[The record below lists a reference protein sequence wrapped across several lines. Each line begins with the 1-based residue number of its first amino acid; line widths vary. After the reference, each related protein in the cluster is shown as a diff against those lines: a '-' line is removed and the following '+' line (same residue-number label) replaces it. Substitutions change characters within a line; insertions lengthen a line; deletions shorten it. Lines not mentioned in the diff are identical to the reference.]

1 VLQRTRRK
9 GRGVSVETKLTG
21 IAPSQRRRQVVDPK
35 VIEFPILQ
43 VDSPVSYLTAFFVP
57 AFDAVCPVLP
67 SETVIVA
74 LGVSTAGSVDPR
86 IGLLIGLA
94 AFGAFAGDNLCY
106 FIGRRFSSTM
116 NRHFFSGDGGA
127 KKLEWA
133 DRTLGRFGA
142 RLIIAC
148 RFIPGGRTTVTL
160 SCGVTEFRRRTFLWA
175 TAIAGGIWASYAFA
189 VGRVSGKVFVKNHWL
204 SIAVALA
211 IVVLVTVVVEVTRRA
226 VGQWKTRHSG
236 RSDPAPND
244 ARVGEA

>member
-1 VLQRTRRK
+1 VPLRTRRK
-9 GRGVSVETKLTG
+9 GRGVSVETRLTG
-21 IAPSQRRRQVVDPK
+21 ISSSQRRRQVVDPE

-57 AFDAVCPVLP
+57 AFAVCPVLP

-74 LGVSTAGSVDPR
+74 LGLSTAGSVDPR

-127 KKLEWA
+127 KKREWA
-133 DRTLGRFGA
+133 NRTLGRFGA

-160 SCGVTEFRRRTFLWA
+160 TCGVTQFRRRTFLWP
-175 TAIAGGIWASYAFA
+175 TALAGGIWASYAFA
-189 VGRVSGKVFVKNHWL
+189 LGRVSGKVFEKNHWL

-211 IVVLVTVVVEVTRRA
+211 IVVLVTVGVEVTRRA
-226 VGQWKTRHSG
+226 VGQCRTRHSG

>member
-1 VLQRTRRK
+1 MPLRTRRK
-9 GRGVSVETKLTG
+9 AQGVSVETNPTG
-21 IAPSQRRRQVVDPK
+21 ISPSQRLRQVVDPD

-43 VDSPVSYLTAFFVP
+43 VDSPVSYLTAFLVP

-94 AFGAFAGDNLCY
+94 ALGAFAGDNLCY

-116 NRHFFSGDGGA
+116 NRHFFSGDRGA
-127 KKLEWA
+127 KKREWA

-160 SCGVTEFRRRTFLWA
+160 TCGVTGISATYVSLGHRTCWRDLGELRVRCRPGEWKSLREEPLAEHRRSARRSGSGYRSSRGHAEGRRVVEDTSPWS
-175 TAIAGGIWASYAFA
+175 IWANS
-189 VGRVSGKVFVKNHWL
+189 V
-204 SIAVALA
+204 
-211 IVVLVTVVVEVTRRA
+211 
-226 VGQWKTRHSG
+226 
-236 RSDPAPND
+236 
-244 ARVGEA
+244 

>member
-1 VLQRTRRK
+1 VLPRTRWQ
-9 GRGVSVETKLTG
+9 GRGVSVETRLAG
-21 IAPSQRRRQVVDPK
+21 ISPSQRLRQVVDPE

-116 NRHFFSGDGGA
+116 NRHFFSGDRGA
-127 KKLEWA
+127 KKREWA

-160 SCGVTEFRRRTFLWA
+160 TCGVTEFRRRTFLWA
-175 TAIAGGIWASYAFA
+175 TALAGLIWASYAFA
-189 VGRVSGKVFVKNHWL
+189 VGRVSGKVFEKNHWL
-204 SIAVALA
+204 SVVVALA

-226 VGQWKTRHSG
+226 VGLWRTRHSD
-236 RSDPAPND
+236 RSELALSDP
-244 ARVGEA
+244 RVGET